1 MAIAIPK
8 LERKTALMAAG
19 LIVVLAA
26 APALPAAAAPA
37 PPSVPKPAAVEKPT
51 AAQAPKDAV
60 APRPRSRANDDARVC
75 LDQPTEVAVVRC
87 AEKYR

>member
-19 LIVVLAA
+19 VMVVLAA
-26 APALPAAAAPA
+26 APAAAAPA
-37 PPSVPKPAAVEKPT
+37 PQSVPKPTAVERPA
-51 AAQAPKDAV
+51 AAQAPKEAV
-60 APRPRSRANDDARVC
+60 APRPRSRAQADARVC